1 MHLEALKSK
10 QKEIF
15 KKLPAFSDFYLVGGT
30 ALALQIGHR
39 VSVDFDLFRK
49 KELDKNFIAQ
59 IYKVFKNDRLQ
70 FSLRHPEQINLEVN
84 SVRFNFV
91 KYPYP
96 PLWKLKIIQ
105 GVKMAST
112 KEIAVMKALTLGK
125 RATIKDYV
133 DLYFILK
140 QKIITLEQIIKGG
153 QKKYKQEFND
163 CLFLEELTYLED
175 VGQAKIEFLKEAP
188 NRQLMI
194 TFFEREIRKIK
205 I

>member
-39 VSVDFDLFRK
+39 ISIDFDLFRK
-49 KELDKNFIAQ
+49 KELDKNFIAK
-59 IYKVFKNDRLQ
+59 IYKVFKNDHLR
-70 FSLRHPEQINLEVN
+70 FSLRHSEQINLEVN
-84 SVRFNFV
+84 SVKFNFV
-91 KYPYP
+91 KYPYN

-105 GVKMAST
+105 GVKIASV
-112 KEIAVMKALTLGK
+112 KDIALMKAFTLGK
-125 RATIKDYV
+125 RATLKDYA

-140 QKIITLEQIIKGG
+140 QKIITLEQIIRGC

-163 CLFLEELTYLED
+163 RLFLEELTYLAD
-175 VGQAKIEFLKEAP
+175 VSKAKIKFLKEAP
-188 NRQLMI
+188 GRGQMI
-194 TFFEREIRKIK
+194 KFFEGEIKKVKI
-205 I
+205 